1 MTFEEIQE
9 SWSKDCQIDVLNI
22 SGESA
27 NTPKLHHKYLLL
39 LVRAKGD
46 LRKAHTRLAKL
57 KALKHDYFMGIMTK
71 EDLDRLGWEPFQ
83 LKILKADM
91 SKYIDRDKDVITVT
105 TSIGEAQEIV
115 FYLEEVLRQI
125 NARGFQIKSVIDWER
140 FQHGG

>member
-1 MTFEEIQE
+1 MTFEDIQE
-9 SWSKDCQIDVLNI
+9 SWAKDCAIDVLNI

-27 NTPKLHHKYLLL
+27 NTPKLHHKYLRL

-46 LRKAHTRLAKL
+46 LRKTHTRLAKL

-71 EDLDRLGWEPFQ
+71 EDLDELGWEPFQ

-125 NARGFQIKSVIDWER
+125 NGRGFQISSIIAWEKY
-140 FQHGG
+140 QNGG